1 MPCIRQCG
9 RDRLR
14 WIESGWASGL
24 DIMKNINWRASTKGF
39 IGEVAVQGSIH
50 CENKCREAD
59 EHPCLVRP
67 IECTATLGCEVRS
80 QAVERHHETR
90 DVEGVSYKDTLTI
103 EGNHHG
109 AATQDWN
116 EGIIAHAHLQVG
128 DGFVRDEGSLIW
140 KHVVGGSGVGH
151 SKALG

>member
-1 MPCIRQCG
+1 
-9 RDRLR
+9 
-14 WIESGWASGL
+14 
-24 DIMKNINWRASTKGF
+24 MKNIKQRASTKGSV
-39 IGEVAVQGSIH
+39 GDMAVQGSIH
-50 CENKCREAD
+50 CENKSREAD

-67 IECTATLGCEVRS
+67 IECTATLGKVHL

-90 DVEGVSYKDTLTI
+90 DVEGILYKDTLTI
-103 EGNHHG
+103 KGDHHG

-128 DGFVRDEGSLIW
+128 DGFVQDEGSLIW
-140 KHVVGGSGVGH
+140 KHVVGGSGVCH